1 MGGHVCEICDA
12 GRMSRRGVLELAF
25 GLALSTSGCARFVYA
40 QSPPCPND
48 IGVHNMLVFGQQSVF
63 LSHLPMFM
71 ELCDDGAHFATEHRF
86 QLILEASFEE
96 PRTRRDV
103 TELYKQD
110 RKQNPGMRMYSLG
123 PKQVFALSEI
133 FLPFS
138 SSEARRSFP
147 ADVHRGH
154 LERGGEVI
162 RGLRGI
168 TVRIKRIVYAHEFRT
183 QDRSP
188 GNLEYILFGTPGELF
203 LAHRIV
209 APGNFD
215 QILPVRIPDQRF
227 SDVDLSQG
235 LRVVV
240 SGRPNVSSSRLRAGQ
255 DTAAQLLRADAEAKK
270 ITLQTLREFYFEE
283 SELAMPPI
291 EDTQEEH
298 DSGF

>member
-1 MGGHVCEICDA
+1 MACKLEENYMACI
-12 GRMSRRGVLELAF
+12 SRRGLL
-25 GLALSTSGCARFVYA
+25 GLALGAALGISGGTPLVLA
-40 QSPPCPND
+40 QTAPCPFD
-48 IGVHNMLVFGQQSVF
+48 VGVHNMLVFGDQAVF

-71 ELCDDGAHFATEHRF
+71 GLCDDGAHFATEHRF

-110 RKQNPGMRMYSLG
+110 RKQNPAERMYSLG
-123 PKQVFALSEI
+123 PRQDFALAEI
-133 FLPFS
+133 FLPPVS
-138 SSEARRSFP
+138 SQPRRSFP

-168 TVRIKRIVYAHEFRT
+168 TVRIKRVVYAHEFST

-188 GNLEYILFGTPGELF
+188 EDLEYILFGTPGELF
-203 LAHRIV
+203 LAHHIV
-209 APGNFD
+209 APGDFD
-215 QILPVRIPDQRF
+215 QILPVRIPDQRL
-227 SDVDLSQG
+227 SDADLNQG

-240 SGRPNVSSSRLRAGQ
+240 SGRPNSSSNRLRAGQ
-255 DTAAQLLRADAEAKK
+255 NIAAQLLDGGARK
-270 ITLQTLREFYFEE
+270 ITLQTLREIYFEE
-283 SELAMPPI
+283 SELAMPPVD
-291 EDTQEEH
+291 DTQEER